1 MRGRRLNRLYSR
13 NKDQTYLQKSRKDMV
28 MEIKLNVNPWKGQK
42 TPPFCQTLLFSLT
55 MTYAI
60 LTPFPSCLINS
71 PGKTY
76 ICFQE
81 YVRIYVHTCTHIHTP
96 ELGLQDRLLMSWRK
110 LAVEAGL
117 E

>member
-13 NKDQTYLQKSRKDMV
+13 NKDQTYLQESRKDMV

-42 TPPFCQTLLFSLT
+42 TPPFCRTPLFSLT

-76 ICFQE
+76 MFSRVCTYI
-81 YVRIYVHTCTHIHTP
+81 CTHMHTHT
-96 ELGLQDRLLMSWRK
+96 LLS
-110 LAVEAGL
+110 
-117 E
+117 